1 MSSPASGR
9 FWNSHSA
16 PYNTRPMSRTFTM
29 STAGR
34 LLALAY
40 VIAALL
46 IMQALRVHGHAYEE
60 HHQDHTPHHTHP
72 VQVHLTYVDDTAA
85 DDTVPGVD
93 LTSEG
98 IVDDNA
104 LPPLLLALL
113 TGVWVWPVQRPLPAY
128 RPRALPTLRHRPAS
142 PPPARGPPPSRTI
155 SVLSVN

>member
-1 MSSPASGR
+1 
-9 FWNSHSA
+9 
-16 PYNTRPMSRTFTM
+16 MSRTFTI

-46 IMQALRVHGHAYEE
+46 VMQALRVHGHAYED

-98 IVDDNA
+98 IVDDDT
-104 LPPLLLALL
+104 LPPLLFALL
-113 TGVWVWPVQRPLPAY
+113 AGALVWPVQRPLPAY
-128 RPRALPTLRHRPAS
+128 RRRALPTLRHRPAS
-142 PPPARGPPPSRTI
+142 PPSARGPPPSRTI